1 MRCLSRNKRTFWY
14 AHYLGKEPI
23 LVPDEEGNMVESGEY
38 RVKYSMP
45 LEAKG
50 NISPAAGAT
59 HTGLFGRFDGYDRSI
74 VMADADFPLNE
85 NSVLWVDSTP
95 FMGEELEML
104 VPFDYTVSKIAR
116 GLNSVSIAISKVTTS
131 EENIAYY

>member
-14 AHYLGKEPI
+14 AQYLGKEEI
-23 LVPDEEGNMVESGEY
+23 LGEDEYGNPVPTGEY
-38 RVKYSMP
+38 KVNYSIP

-50 NISPAAGAT
+50 NVSPAAGAT

-74 VMADADFPLNE
+74 VMADADFPINE

-95 FMGEELEML
+95 FIGENLEML
-104 VPFDYTVSKIAR
+104 VPFDYTVSKVAR

-131 EENIAYY
+131 E